1 MVPDPTPL
9 TPLPRLEYTITSRTP
24 DLRDHTIIAET
35 AHQALQDKQD
45 GGTYPEYPDVPR
57 LVVLSREEAWEMG
70 VPGFSV
76 GVGGK
81 VGEGSDLG
89 EEGVSAGAEDD
100 TGVEAESEDGVEI
113 EPENAEIGKE
123 LAMVQ
128 VEQEDDVLS
137 RSRSRS
143 RSPETDV
150 KPRFQEFE
158 VKVKVETRRR
168 RRRWCWDSTWVD
180 GWTGKSTASSSGGGS
195 DSGRET
201 VEGGMKWEEE
211 GVTVLPGTTV
221 RITTTASLMILV
233 PDGREITFFEECEL
247 IRADGCCGRCS
258 STLRTIRRSQDGG
271 A

>member
-1 MVPDPTPL
+1 MKTDMIPNPTSS
-9 TPLPRLEYTITSRTP
+9 TPLPRLDYTITSRNP
-24 DLRDHTIIAET
+24 DLRDHTTIAET
-35 AHQALQDKQD
+35 AHQALHAKQH
-45 GGTYPEYPDVPR
+45 GYPEYPEVPR

-76 GVGGK
+76 KVGGK
-81 VGEGSDLG
+81 VGEGSDFR
-89 EEGVSAGAEDD
+89 EGGVGAEDK
-100 TGVEAESEDGVEI
+100 TETEAESEDRVEL
-113 EPENAEIGKE
+113 EVGNAEIGKE

-128 VEQEDDVLS
+128 VEQEDDVL
-137 RSRSRS
+137 SRSRS

-168 RRRWCWDSTWVD
+168 RRRWWWDSTWVD